1 MPSTCRP
8 AMPDRA
14 MPDGGTAI
22 RLAGIGHRYG
32 RTDALRNIDLTIV
45 PGSAVAVIGPDGVG
59 KSTLLALISGTKR
72 IQSGTVEAFDGDL
85 RRSDHRRR
93 ICGRIAYMPQG
104 LGKNLYPTLSVAE
117 NLDFF
122 ARLYDQGA
130 LERRLRADELLHATG
145 LAPFRDRPAEKLS
158 GGMKQKLAL
167 CCALVHDPD
176 LLILDE
182 PTTGVDPLSRRQ
194 FWELIDRIRA
204 RRPWMT
210 VITAT
215 AYMSEAER
223 FERLIAMHDGEI
235 LADGTASEIKRRTGT
250 EDLEDAFLALL
261 PDAVGKARFHPRTKP
276 ERGAASDSPAIE
288 AEGLVMRFGDFIAV
302 DHVDFRIEQGEIF
315 GFLGSNGCGKTTTM
329 KMLTGLL
336 TPTEGEARIFGKR
349 MNGGGMEMRRR
360 VGYMSQSFSL
370 YSELSVGQNLDLHAG
385 LFRIEGA
392 EKRARLRELTER
404 FELAD
409 VMDMRPDDLP
419 LGIRQRLQLAVAVL
433 HKPEM
438 LILDEPTSG
447 VDPVAR
453 DGFWN
458 LLTELSRDEGVTIFI
473 STHFMNEAE
482 RCDRISLMHAGR
494 VLAMGE
500 PDALVAE
507 SGRRNLEETFIAHLE
522 TAGEDEP
529 APVASPALDGKAA
542 PVGAPAWFSPA
553 RLWAVARRESFE
565 LVRDPIRLAFALL
578 GPIILMLAMGYGITF
593 DVENMRYAAFDQDRS
608 RESRMLL
615 RQFEGSL
622 YFSTAPEL
630 TSMTALER
638 RMQRGE
644 IGLALVIPPGFGRD
658 LAAGHRPELSAWLDG
673 ANTSRAETTRGY
685 VEGAFQSF
693 LAELSREDGAT
704 KTDSALAGIET
715 RFRYNQ
721 GFTSL
726 EAIPPGILMMIM
738 IMIPSMLTAL
748 GVVREKEL
756 GSITNL
762 HAAPAT
768 RFEFL
773 AGKQLPYVAIA
784 LVSFLTMLAIMI
796 LLFGLSPK
804 ASFPLLFLGA
814 ALYATAATGFGLLV
828 STVVTSQVAAIFA
841 TAIIVLIP
849 TINFS
854 GMLHPVATLDE
865 TGRTIGRSFPGAYF
879 QEISA
884 GVFSKGLPVADL
896 APNLGALAL
905 FCLVYWALSSAA
917 LPKQAR

>member
-1 MPSTCRP
+1 M
-8 AMPDRA
+8 A
-14 MPDGGTAI
+14 DGGAPI
-22 RLAGIGHRYG
+22 RLAGVGHRYG
-32 RTDALRNIDLTIV
+32 RTVALDGIDLEIAT
-45 PGSAVAVIGPDGVG
+45 GSAVAVIGPDGVG
-59 KSTLLALISGTKR
+59 KSTLLALISGTRR
-72 IQSGTVEAFDGDL
+72 IQGGTVEVFDGNL
-85 RRSDHRRR
+85 RRSAHRRR
-93 ICGRIAYMPQG
+93 VCGRIAYMPQG

-122 ARLYDQGA
+122 ARLYGQDEG
-130 LERRLRADELLHATG
+130 ERRRRADELLRTTG
-145 LAPFRDRPAEKLS
+145 LAPFRERPAEKLS

-194 FWELIDRIRA
+194 FWGLIDRIRK

-210 VITAT
+210 VVTAT
-215 AYMSEAER
+215 AYMSEAEH
-223 FERLIAMHDGEI
+223 FERLIAMNDGAI
-235 LADGTASEIKRRTGT
+235 LADGTAAELKHRSGAD
-250 EDLEDAFLALL
+250 DLEDAFLALL
-261 PDAVGKARFHPRTKP
+261 PEGRDKTRFVPRPNP
-276 ERGAASDSPAIE
+276 EPLAFGPEVAAIE
-288 AEGLVMRFGDFIAV
+288 AHGLVMRFGDFTAV
-302 DHVDFRIEQGEIF
+302 DAVDFRIERGEIF

-336 TPTEGEARIFGKR
+336 TPTEGEARIFGER

-370 YSELSVGQNLDLHAG
+370 YSELTVGQNLDLHAG
-385 LFRIEGA
+385 LFGIEGTA
-392 EKRARLRELTER
+392 KRDRLRELADR
-404 FELAD
+404 FELSD
-409 VMDMRPDDLP
+409 VMDMRPEALP

-433 HKPEM
+433 HRPEM

-458 LLTELSRDEGVTIFI
+458 LLTDLSRDEGVTIFI

-482 RCDRISLMHAGR
+482 RCDRISLMHAGK
-494 VLAMGE
+494 VLAMGA
-500 PDALVAE
+500 PAALVAE
-507 SGRRNLEETFIAHLE
+507 SGCETLEETFIRHLE
-522 TAGEDEP
+522 KKQRDSGEAAAEN
-529 APVASPALDGKAA
+529 APALDGETVFA
-542 PVGAPAWFSPA
+542 GTPARFSA
-553 RLWAVARRESFE
+553 SRLWAIARREGFE
-565 LVRDPIRLAFALL
+565 LLRDPIRLAFALF
-578 GPIILMLAMGYGITF
+578 GPIILMLAMGYGISF
-593 DVENMRYAAFDQDRS
+593 DVEDMRYAAFDQDRS
-608 RESRMLL
+608 RESRILL
-615 RQFEGSL
+615 RQFEGSR
-622 YFSTAPEL
+622 YFSAAPDL
-630 TSMTALER
+630 TSMTALEQ

-644 IGLALVIPPGFGRD
+644 IGLALVIPPGFGHD

-673 ANTSRAETTRGY
+673 ANTGRAETTRGY

-693 LAELSREDGAT
+693 LAEMAREDGTAET
-704 KTDSALAGIET
+704 GSALAAIET

-726 EAIPPGILMMIM
+726 EAIPPGILMMLM
-738 IMIPSMLTAL
+738 FMIPSMLTAL

-768 RFEFL
+768 RFEYL
-773 AGKQLPYVAIA
+773 AGKQLPYIAIA
-784 LVSFLTMLAIMI
+784 LISFLTMLAIMI
-796 LLFGLSPK
+796 LLFGLAPK
-804 ASFPLLFLGA
+804 ASLPVLFVGA
-814 ALYATAATGFGLLV
+814 VLYATATTGFGLLV

-865 TGRTIGRSFPGAYF
+865 TGRSIGRSFPGAYF

-884 GVFSKGLPVADL
+884 GVFNKGLPAAEL

-905 FCLVYWALSSAA
+905 FCLVYWALSSVA

>member
-1 MPSTCRP
+1 MT
-8 AMPDRA
+8 
-14 MPDGGTAI
+14 DGGAPI
-22 RLAGIGHRYG
+22 RLTGVGHRYG
-32 RTDALRNIDLTIV
+32 RTAALRDITLDIA

-59 KSTLLALISGTKR
+59 KSTLLALISGTKK
-72 IQSGTVEAFDGDL
+72 IQSGSVEVLGGDL
-85 RRSDHRRR
+85 GRSGHRRR
-93 ICGRIAYMPQG
+93 VCGRIAYMPQG

-122 ARLYDQGA
+122 ARLYGQDEG
-130 LERRLRADELLHATG
+130 ERQRRADELLRATG

-194 FWELIDRIRA
+194 FWELIDRIRG

-215 AYMSEAER
+215 AYMSEAEH
-223 FERLIAMHDGEI
+223 FDRLIALYDGAI
-235 LADGTASEIKRRTGT
+235 LADGTAAELKRQSGT
-250 EDLEDAFLALL
+250 DDIEDAFLALL
-261 PDAVGKARFHPRTKP
+261 PEGRDKTRFTPRPKP
-276 ERGAASDSPAIE
+276 DRGASEADIAAIE
-288 AEGLVMRFGDFIAV
+288 AHGLVMRFGDFTAV
-302 DHVDFRIEQGEIF
+302 DAVDFRIERGEIF

-336 TPTEGEARIFGKR
+336 TPTEGEARIFGER

-370 YSELSVGQNLDLHAG
+370 YSELTVGQNLDLHAG

-392 EKRARLRELTER
+392 AKRDRIRELANR
-404 FELAD
+404 FELAS
-409 VMDMRPDDLP
+409 VMEMRPDALP

-433 HKPEM
+433 HRPEM

-482 RCDRISLMHAGR
+482 RCDRISLMHAGK

-500 PDALVAE
+500 PETLVAD
-507 SGRRNLEETFIAHLE
+507 SGCETLEETFIRLLE
-522 TAGEDEP
+522 EKTENGVESPAGRT
-529 APVASPALDGKAA
+529 PALDGKAA
-542 PVGAPAWFSPA
+542 AIGAPAWFSAA

-565 LVRDPIRLAFALL
+565 LVRDPIRLAFALF
-578 GPIILMLAMGYGITF
+578 GPLILMLAMGYGITF
-593 DVENMRYAAFDQDRS
+593 DVEDMRYAAFDQDRS
-608 RESRMLL
+608 RESRALL
-615 RQFEGSL
+615 RQFEGSR
-622 YFSTAPEL
+622 YFSAAPEI
-630 TSMTALER
+630 TSMSALEQ
-638 RMQRGE
+638 RMQKGE

-673 ANTSRAETTRGY
+673 AMTSRAETTRGY
-685 VEGAFQSF
+685 VEGAFRAF
-693 LAELSREDGAT
+693 LAELAREEGALE
-704 KTDSALAGIET
+704 SSPVLAGIET

-726 EAIPPGILMMIM
+726 EAIPPGILMMLM

-773 AGKQLPYVAIA
+773 AGKQLPYVGVA
-784 LVSFLTMLAIMI
+784 LVSFLTMLAMMI
-796 LLFGLSPK
+796 LLFGLTPK
-804 ASFPLLFLGA
+804 ASLPMLFVGA
-814 ALYATAATGFGLLV
+814 VLYAWAATGFGLLV

-854 GMLHPVATLDE
+854 GMLHPVATLDA

-884 GVFSKGLPVADL
+884 GVFNKGLSATDL
-896 APNLGALAL
+896 LPNLGALAL